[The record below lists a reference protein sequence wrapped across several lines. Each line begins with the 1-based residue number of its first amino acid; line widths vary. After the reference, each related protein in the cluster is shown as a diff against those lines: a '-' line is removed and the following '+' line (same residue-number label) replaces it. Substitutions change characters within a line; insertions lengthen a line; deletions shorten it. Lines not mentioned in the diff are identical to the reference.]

1 MKNAE
6 KFWNIIWFI
15 MSIIMVFCASTLLA
29 FSGNY
34 LSKETYT
41 VHDII
46 THYEEGEPTVTVETQ
61 VTEIPLQKNL
71 DIPGLFDLSSP
82 DTLILFDISGSMR
95 ESVTSFYTE
104 NLEFFQSGHDIWYF
118 NTDIQKGADI
128 NTITFGGDTN
138 VIMAINTASLAGYKN
153 ILVFSDMEQT
163 VKKAR
168 LDVSDDSN
176 LSVYILS
183 PSEITDHSVIEQLK
197 DCTGIESLKLLEIG

>member
-1 MKNAE
+1 MKNAG
-6 KFWNIIWFI
+6 KFWIIIWFF
-15 MSIIMVFCASTLLA
+15 MGIIMVFCGSTLLA

-41 VHDII
+41 VHNVI
-46 THYEEGEPTVTVETQ
+46 THYEEGDPTVTVETQ
-61 VTEIPLQKNL
+61 VVEIPLQKDL

-82 DTLILFDISGSMR
+82 DTLILFDISGSMQ

-104 NLEFFQSGHDIWYF
+104 NSEFFQSGHNIWYF
-118 NTDIQKGADI
+118 NTDIQKNVDI

-163 VKKAR
+163 IKKAR
-168 LDVSDDSN
+168 LDVSSESN
-176 LSVYILS
+176 LNIYILS

-197 DCTGIESLKLLEIG
+197 DCTGVESIKLLEIG